1 MGLFGVPS
9 VFGRRIKGICSNV
22 TKTARHVYNI
32 YCKELHIYHSL
43 ELALYLKKTVTAIT
57 VVCLLQV
64 RNESFKG
71 KEHIADN
78 LVKLQQKSG
87 DYDNTLIQTAAAEKE
102 VM

>member
-1 MGLFGVPS
+1 MLNLHFD
-9 VFGRRIKGICSNV
+9 V
-22 TKTARHVYNI
+22 TRYYFKTARHIYNV

-43 ELALYLKKTVTAIT
+43 KLALYLKKTVTTIT

-64 RNESFKG
+64 QNGSFKR

-78 LVKLQQKSG
+78 LVKLQQRSG
-87 DYDNTLIQTAAAEKE
+87 SYGNTLIQTAAAEKE